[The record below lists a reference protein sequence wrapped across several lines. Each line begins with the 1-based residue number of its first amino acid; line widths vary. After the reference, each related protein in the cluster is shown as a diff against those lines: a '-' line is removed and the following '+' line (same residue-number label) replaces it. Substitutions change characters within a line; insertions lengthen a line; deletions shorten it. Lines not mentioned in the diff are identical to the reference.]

1 MSACAPTT
9 SPATAPANI
18 VLRAAELLFVNGQT
32 TETLVQATHRLAE
45 ALGFSAVVLP
55 RWGELTVELG
65 SADGRQLLIADAT
78 PLGIDMGKVA
88 AVMGVIERI
97 CCGRTTVQEAMPAL
111 DTIGRRPPISAA
123 RFALMAAAGAAA
135 LGVIFGDMH
144 PITLGLIAV
153 SAGLGACLRRWLAT
167 MSTNPFIQPFGAALL
182 AGIIGAIAVK
192 LQLSSALRLVA
203 VCPCMVLV
211 PGPHILN
218 GAIDLVRTRIALG
231 ASRIAIAGMIIVMIC
246 AGLLLGLASGGAALP
261 TGGVSG
267 AVPFAYDV
275 IAAGVAVA
283 AYGTFFAMPWKILPI
298 PIAIGM
304 IAHASRWLLIS
315 LLGAG
320 AVSGACAASLV
331 AGMISSPLADRT
343 RMPFGALAFTSVV
356 SLIPGIFLFRMAS
369 GLVELIG
376 LGDKAPVELLLETV
390 TDGTTA
396 LLIVLAISFGVIVPR
411 FLLQYLWPGDPRKA
425 PPE

>member
-1 MSACAPTT
+1 MSVCT
-9 SPATAPANI
+9 PANSAAATPAHL

-32 TETLVQATHRLAE
+32 TETLVQATRRLAR
-45 ALGFSAVVLP
+45 ALGFFAVVFP
-55 RWGELTVELG
+55 RWGDLTVELE

-78 PLGIDMGKVA
+78 PLGVDMAKVA
-88 AVMGVIERI
+88 AVMAVIDGI
-97 CCGRTTVQEAMPAL
+97 CSRRMTVQEAMPAL
-111 DTIGRRPPISAA
+111 DAIARRPPVSLP
-123 RFALMAAAGAAA
+123 RFALMAAAGAVA
-135 LGVIFGDMH
+135 LGVIFGAMH

-167 MSTNPFIQPFGAALL
+167 MSSNPFIQPFGAALL

-192 LQLSSALRLVA
+192 LHLSSALRLVA

-218 GAIDLVRTRIALG
+218 GAIDLVRARITLG
-231 ASRIAIAGMIIVMIC
+231 ASRIGLAGMVIVLIS

-261 TGGVSG
+261 TEGASG
-267 AVPFAYDV
+267 AVPFVYDV

-320 AVSGACAASLV
+320 VVTGACAASLV
-331 AGMISSPLADRT
+331 AGMLSSPIADRM
-343 RMPFGALAFTSVV
+343 RMPFAALAFASVV

-376 LGDKAPVELLLETV
+376 LGDKATVQLLLATV

-411 FLLQYLWPGDPRKA
+411 FLLEYLWPKPA
-425 PPE
+425 SE

>member
-1 MSACAPTT
+1 MPT
-9 SPATAPANI
+9 PATTTAGL
-18 VLRAAELLFVNGQT
+18 VLRAAALLFINGQT
-32 TETLVQATHRLAE
+32 TEILVQATGRLAK
-45 ALGFSAVVLP
+45 ALGFSAVIFP
-55 RWGELTVELG
+55 RWGELTVELE

-88 AVMGVIERI
+88 AVMGVIDDI
-97 CCGRTTVQEAMPAL
+97 CSGRTTVQEATPAL
-111 DTIGRRPPISAA
+111 DSIGRRPPISLA

-135 LGVIFGDMH
+135 LGVIFGAMH
-144 PITLGLIAV
+144 PTTLGLIAV

-182 AGIIGAIAVK
+182 AGFIGAIAVQ
-192 LQLSSALRLVA
+192 LQLSSASRLIA

-218 GAIDLVRTRIALG
+218 GAIDLVRARIALG
-231 ASRIAIAGMIIVMIC
+231 ASRIALASMVIVMIC
-246 AGLLLGLASGGAALP
+246 AGLLLGLGSGGAALP
-261 TGGVSG
+261 TGGVSN
-267 AVPFAYDV
+267 AVPFVYDV
-275 IAAGVAVA
+275 IAAGAAVA
-283 AYGTFFAMPWKILPI
+283 AYGTFFAMPWKMLPI

-320 AVSGACAASLV
+320 VVTGAFAASLV
-331 AGMISSPLADRT
+331 AGMISSPIADRM
-343 RMPFGALAFTSVV
+343 RMPFGALAFASVV

-369 GLVELIG
+369 GLVALIG
-376 LGDKAPVELLLETV
+376 LGDKAPLALLLETV

-411 FLLQYLWPGDPRKA
+411 LVLEYLWPGDAGEA
-425 PPE
+425 PPA